1 MMFRRNAQDMRQRTS
16 QFEQFDFGKGQR
28 GFDKFEQFGGRRGL
42 GRDRFFK
49 KGNLQFIILKM
60 LEEESRH
67 GYQIIK
73 DLEERFKGFYSPS
86 PGSVYPILQML
97 EDRDFVSISKDGNKK
112 VYTITEE
119 GKTFLKDN
127 IDQDEFTQRLNQF
140 DNVDFEQMKATR
152 EQLQEVFH
160 GFMKASQQALQDEE
174 TKKEF
179 DAFVEE
185 TKERLEKFN
194 K

>member
-1 MMFRRNAQDMRQRTS
+1 
-16 QFEQFDFGKGQR
+16 
-28 GFDKFEQFGGRRGL
+28 
-42 GRDRFFK
+42 
-49 KGNLQFIILKM
+49 
-60 LEEESRH
+60 
-67 GYQIIK
+67 
-73 DLEERFKGFYSPS
+73 
-86 PGSVYPILQML
+86 ML

-152 EQLQEVFH
+152 EKLQEVFH

>member
-1 MMFRRNAQDMRQRTS
+1 MFRRHLEGMRQGMAGR
-16 QFEQFDFGKGQR
+16 GPR
-28 GFDKFEQFGGRRGL
+28 GFGNFGGFGGRHG

-49 KGNLQFIILKM
+49 KGNLQFVILKM

-112 VYTITEE
+112 VYTITDE
-119 GKTFLKDN
+119 GKKFL
-127 IDQDEFTQRLNQF
+127 E
-140 DNVDFEQMKATR
+140 DNVDQKR
-152 EQLQEVFH
+152 
-160 GFMKASQQALQDEE
+160 
-174 TKKEF
+174 
-179 DAFVEE
+179 
-185 TKERLEKFN
+185 
-194 K
+194 

>member
-1 MMFRRNAQDMRQRTS
+1 MMFRRHMQDMRQGMQR
-16 QFEQFDFGKGQR
+16 FEQFDGGKGPR
-28 GFDKFEQFGGRRGL
+28 GFEGFGGFGGRRG

-49 KGNLQFIILKM
+49 KGNLQFVILKM

-97 EDRDFVSISKDGNKK
+97 EDREFVSISKEGNKK
-112 VYTITEE
+112 IYTITDE
-119 GKTFLKDN
+119 GKQFLEEN
-127 IDQDEFTQRLNQF
+127 VDQNEFTQRLEKF
-140 DNVDFEQMKATR
+140 KNVDFEQMKASR

-160 GFMKASQQALQDEE
+160 GFMKASQSAMQDEE
-174 TKKEF
+174 KKKEL
-179 DAFVEE
+179 DALIEE
-185 TKERLEKFN
+185 TKEKLEKIY

>member
-1 MMFRRNAQDMRQRTS
+1 MFRRHMQNMRQGMQR
-16 QFEQFDFGKGQR
+16 FEQFDGGKGPR
-28 GFDKFEQFGGRRGL
+28 GFEGFGGFGGRRG

-49 KGNLQFIILKM
+49 KGNLQFVILKM

-97 EDRDFVSISKDGNKK
+97 EDREFVSISKEGNKK
-112 VYTITEE
+112 IYTITDE
-119 GKTFLKDN
+119 GKQFLKEN
-127 IDQDEFTQRLNQF
+127 VDQDEFTQRLEKF
-140 DNVDFEQMKATR
+140 KNVDFEQMKASR

-160 GFMKASQQALQDEE
+160 GFMKASQSALQDEE
-174 TKKEF
+174 KKKEL
-179 DAFVEE
+179 DALIEE
-185 TKERLEKFN
+185 TKEKLEKIY